1 MIYFEGVNADQVSDV
16 LDDLKG
22 IDVCYEVG
30 QVMHDGFTKTMAVV
44 LSATETDQ
52 VTQACQLI
60 EQCYNSPGKFHP
72 ECTYNEKEVE
82 KEVLS
87 TLIDKGGAMINFN
100 DYYFQLWCDFSLK
113 LIIVNIKL
121 VLPQVKP
128 RELKEL
134 ICKLCEVELV
144 NIEFICCNN
153 TYQGFVKGT
162 VASKQD
168 LLTILEHD
176 NVELFIGCPKVHFH
190 RKMSQEEFKKVVL
203 PLSVPAPPLL
213 AVPNH
218 CDHSRLTTGVKSPKP
233 MLPTSGPTRWCK
245 MLPERLSKLSR
256 PGISSSRR
264 PGPERWPQ
272 PCSTGSRSAWH
283 VQPSIVRTPS
293 WCWVLLLLCALC
305 SLVLLCGAYHDYVAE
320 RQVLGH
326 CFPSSH
332 KHFITPVYFICR
344 CRAGNAL

>member
-203 PLSVPAPPLL
+203 PLREKSQANAANFRANKVVQDAARKIEQAKQARDIKQQEARAREVATAMQHRIQERMACAAL
-213 AVPNH
+213 H
-218 CDHSRLTTGVKSPKP
+218 CQDP
-233 MLPTSGPTRWCK
+233 
-245 MLPERLSKLSR
+245 
-256 PGISSSRR
+256 
-264 PGPERWPQ
+264 
-272 PCSTGSRSAWH
+272 
-283 VQPSIVRTPS
+283 
-293 WCWVLLLLCALC
+293 
-305 SLVLLCGAYHDYVAE
+305 
-320 RQVLGH
+320 
-326 CFPSSH
+326 
-332 KHFITPVYFICR
+332 
-344 CRAGNAL
+344 